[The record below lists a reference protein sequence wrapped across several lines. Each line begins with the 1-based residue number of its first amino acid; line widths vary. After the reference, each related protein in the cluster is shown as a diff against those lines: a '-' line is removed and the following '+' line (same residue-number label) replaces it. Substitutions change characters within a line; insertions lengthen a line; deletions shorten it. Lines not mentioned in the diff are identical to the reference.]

1 MPAASFRLRLHQAVA
16 ALAAVI
22 IAATAFAYFGA
33 LEIDRAALRSSNA
46 QATLAAHIT
55 ISNSAYNLFK
65 QMSDAALLNELVE
78 DDWEKRLIAI
88 VRRDIANARRAI
100 VAEVKELADR
110 EDETEELERLAS
122 IEAEIDSIVA
132 EYDRIQAGWSSARPR
147 ESRRQIAALLDTRID
162 LTFNKMISAAIAEER
177 REVETANARLAAAS
191 SAIRVGVIGIA
202 LVSGPIVFLVLAYVN
217 RTLLGSLRALSQGA
231 EAYGRGDFNH
241 EIAALQSAEFES
253 IRHRLAIM
261 ASELAKAR
269 QSAEASRERLER
281 EVAARTEDL
290 AEANRRLEEAAEAR
304 RNFFADVSHE
314 LRTPLTVIR
323 GEAEI
328 ALRGGERRAADYRDS
343 LARIV
348 EQSSMMGRM
357 VEDLLFIARADAGEP
372 RMEMRSVAVGTLLSD
387 IAASFEALAT
397 AHEVRISRSCGDNG
411 AVVLGDRD
419 RLAQV
424 LGVLIDNAIRYSR
437 KGGEVRLS
445 SSIDDDK
452 AVISVVDDGIGIS
465 PDDFGRVFDRF
476 YRGENAKDHSAA
488 GVGLGLSV
496 AKAIIEAHNGHIRL
510 APSSSGG
517 VAASIALPIE
527 TKLRAIS

>member
-1 MPAASFRLRLHQAVA
+1 
-16 ALAAVI
+16 
-22 IAATAFAYFGA
+22 
-33 LEIDRAALRSSNA
+33 
-46 QATLAAHIT
+46 
-55 ISNSAYNLFK
+55 
-65 QMSDAALLNELVE
+65 
-78 DDWEKRLIAI
+78 
-88 VRRDIANARRAI
+88 
-100 VAEVKELADR
+100 
-110 EDETEELERLAS
+110 
-122 IEAEIDSIVA
+122 
-132 EYDRIQAGWSSARPR
+132 
-147 ESRRQIAALLDTRID
+147 
-162 LTFNKMISAAIAEER
+162 
-177 REVETANARLAAAS
+177 
-191 SAIRVGVIGIA
+191 
-202 LVSGPIVFLVLAYVN
+202 VN